1 MREYIA
7 VAVLGA
13 VLAVPSVSS
22 AADCACKANHEDAV
36 DTLEHFK
43 AAFAGKVTQVE
54 PQGEGKKVSFEVART
69 YKGSIKK
76 TVSVVTTGACA
87 TEFESGKSYL
97 VYTMG
102 EKDAYT
108 TDRCAPNAEIA
119 TAARAVRQLDLHTGR
134 GGDPL
139 KVR

>member
-1 MREYIA
+1 MKGYLA
-7 VAVLGA
+7 VAVLGGL
-13 VLAVPSVSS
+13 LAMPSPSS
-22 AADCACKANHEDAV
+22 AADCSCQANHDDAV

-54 PQGEGKKVSFEVART
+54 PQGEGKKISFEVART

-76 TVSVVTTGACA
+76 AVTLNTPGACA
-87 TEFESGKSYL
+87 SEFEVGKSYL
-97 VYTMG
+97 VYAMG
-102 EKDAYT
+102 DKAAYT

-119 TAARAVRQLDLHTGR
+119 AAARAVRQLDLHTGR

-139 KVR
+139 RVR